1 MKKRNVQRAGSSAR
15 QREQARLAISRWNVE
30 IRPFVK
36 RCGARRKSDGQ
47 PCRHIAMENGR
58 CYVHGGRTP
67 KGDGWHKPRWP
78 KPSSSNGIEK
88 IDRKIQIL
96 EDRRKAR
103 EKRIAQMTDDER
115 ARYEKQKRTH
125 KPGSMKRRQA
135 DKRNRQDSQWLQS
148 LLAEKP
154 GDSIFD

>member
-1 MKKRNVQRAGSSAR
+1 MKKRNAHSADNSAR
-15 QREQARLAISRWNVE
+15 QREQARLTISRWNAE
-30 IRPFVK
+30 IRPFAK

-47 PCRHIAMENGR
+47 PCRHIAMANGR
-58 CYVHGGRTP
+58 CHLHGGRTP

-78 KPSSSNGIEK
+78 NRGAPVEK

-103 EKRIAQMTDDER
+103 ERRISQMTDDER
-115 ARYEKQKRTH
+115 ARYEKQQRTH
-125 KPGSMKRRQA
+125 KPGSAKRRQA
-135 DKRNRQDSQWLQS
+135 DKRNRQDSQWLQN

-154 GDSIFD
+154 AGSIFD